1 VAKAS
6 RLPPALAGRVGDEDV
21 AMSLTAVFRLAL
33 QALGR
38 NKMRSALTMLGVI
51 IGVGAVICSVA
62 VGQGASN
69 QIQQQIANLGDNMVW
84 IEAGSRSVNG
94 VYTGAKGTKTL
105 VLADAKAI
113 EQQVPLVFNVSPHVD
128 TNVHLVYQNQ
138 NWFTAVRGVPPDY
151 LAVRRWVIARGSAF
165 SQDDVDHAANVCLL
179 GQTVVTN
186 LFGRED
192 PVGQTMRVQNLPCR
206 VIGVLM
212 AKGQSPSGQDQD
224 DTLIM
229 PFTTVQRKIKGID
242 WLDDIMCSAASPA
255 AIAPAEKQIAAL
267 LRERHHLRAD
277 EDDDFNLRHPAEI
290 AKAGAESQRIMTIL
304 LASIASVS
312 LLVGGIG
319 IMNIMLVSVTERTRE
334 IGLRLAVGAKGGDVR
349 LQFLGEATVLSLL
362 GGSLGVLLGVA
373 GSRLVATA
381 LRWPTAV
388 PLQALVMAVVF
399 SGAVGIFFG
408 YYPAHKA
415 ANLDP
420 IDALRFE

>member
-1 VAKAS
+1 MKAD
-6 RLPPALAGRVGDEDV
+6 RRRRRDLARRHDKKH
-21 AMSLTAVFRLAL
+21 MSLIAVFRLAL
-33 QALGR
+33 QALAR
-38 NKMRSALTMLGVI
+38 NKMRSVLTMLGVI

-69 QIQQQIANLGDNMVW
+69 QIQQQISNLGDNMVW

-105 VLADAKAI
+105 VLGDAKAI
-113 EQQVPLVFNVSPHVD
+113 QQQIPLVFNVSPHVD
-128 TNVHLVYQNQ
+128 TNVHLVFQNQ
-138 NWFTAVRGVPPDY
+138 NWFTAVRGVPPEY
-151 LAVRRWVIARGSAF
+151 LAVRRWVVERGSVF
-165 SQDDVDHAANVCLL
+165 TQDDVDHAANVCLL
-179 GQTVVTN
+179 GQTVVAN

-192 PVGQTMRVQNLPCR
+192 PIGKTMRVQTLPCR
-206 VIGVLM
+206 VIGVLA

-224 DTLIM
+224 DTLMM
-229 PFTTVQRKIKGID
+229 PFTTVQRKIKGIN
-242 WLDDIMCSAASPA
+242 WLDDIMCSALSPA
-255 AIAPAEKQIAAL
+255 AIAPAERQIAAL

-312 LLVGGIG
+312 LIVGGIG

-334 IGLRLAVGAKGGDVR
+334 IGLRLAVGAKGADVR
-349 LQFLGEATVLSLL
+349 RQFLGEATVLSLL
-362 GGSLGVLLGVA
+362 GGAVGVLVGVA
-373 GSRLVATA
+373 GSRVVATT
-381 LRWPTAV
+381 LQWPTAV
-388 PLQALVMAVVF
+388 PLQALLIAVVF
-399 SGAVGIFFG
+399 SGAVGVFFG

>member
-1 VAKAS
+1 
-6 RLPPALAGRVGDEDV
+6 
-21 AMSLTAVFRLAL
+21 MSLLAVFRLAL
-33 QALGR
+33 QALAR
-38 NKMRSALTMLGVI
+38 NKMRSVLTMLGVI

-69 QIQQQIANLGDNMVW
+69 QIQQQISNLGDNMVW

-105 VLADAKAI
+105 VLADARAI
-113 EQQVPLVFNVSPHVD
+113 QQQVPLVFNVSPHVD

-138 NWFTAVRGVPPDY
+138 NWFTAVRGVPPEY
-151 LAVRRWVIARGSAF
+151 LAVRRWVVERGSVF

-192 PVGQTMRVQNLPCR
+192 PIGKTMRVQNLPCR
-206 VIGVLM
+206 IIGVLM

-224 DTLIM
+224 DTLMM

-242 WLDDIMCSAASPA
+242 WLDDIMCSAASAP

-312 LLVGGIG
+312 LIVGGIG

-334 IGLRLAVGAKGGDVR
+334 IGLRLAVGARGADVR
-349 LQFLGEATVLSLL
+349 MQFLGEATVLSLL
-362 GGSLGVLLGVA
+362 GGSVGVLVGVA
-373 GSRLVATA
+373 GSRLVATT
-381 LRWPTAV
+381 LQWPTAV
-388 PLQALVMAVVF
+388 PVQALLVAVVF
-399 SGAVGIFFG
+399 SGAVGVFFG